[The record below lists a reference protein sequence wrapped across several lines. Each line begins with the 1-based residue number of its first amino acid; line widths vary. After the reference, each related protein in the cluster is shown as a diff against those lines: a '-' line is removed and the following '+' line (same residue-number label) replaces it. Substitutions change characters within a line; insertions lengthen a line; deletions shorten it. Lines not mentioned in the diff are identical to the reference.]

1 MLFLK
6 LMNVRQVEMDN
17 MLTVLKICASQVY
30 EMAELLHNLFK
41 ILVLR
46 GLYVFMSFCL
56 REMLHFLCI
65 LSQQLY
71 IRTQY

>member
-30 EMAELLHNLFK
+30 E

-71 IRTQY
+71 IWTQY